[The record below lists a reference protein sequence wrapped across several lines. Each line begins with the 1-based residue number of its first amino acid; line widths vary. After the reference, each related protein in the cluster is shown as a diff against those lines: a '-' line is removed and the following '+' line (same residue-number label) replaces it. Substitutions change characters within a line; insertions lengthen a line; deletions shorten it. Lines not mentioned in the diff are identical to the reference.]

1 MINKKY
7 IYSLGGIIM
16 AVAFTGCGAFANKVD
31 TDDNEETSVKIPA
44 EIFTLFQIISYRKL
58 SYPQILTIYQH
69 SRKRI
74 QPIDCPAPYVHMTYH
89 QKQ

>member
-44 EIFTLFQIISYRKL
+44 EIFTLFQIISYR
-58 SYPQILTIYQH
+58 
-69 SRKRI
+69 
-74 QPIDCPAPYVHMTYH
+74 
-89 QKQ
+89 